1 MAEKS
6 QRSGVA
12 GKTSVGRKGL
22 VRRKVGLSPGALVS
36 LGDGG
41 VSADI
46 ALTAYDERELTE
58 TSVTREGLTAALAGG
73 VGVKWLDVAGIH
85 DVELIRE
92 IGDTLSIHP
101 LVLEDIA
108 SAHQRPK
115 VEFHDGYVFVV
126 MRMACGDGV
135 CREGGE
141 RELEQVS
148 FLLGRGWLLSF
159 RETGGPAFM
168 PVRERLRAGK
178 GRLRRSGADYLLY
191 ALLDLLV
198 DQYFVAAEELSE
210 EGEKLEAALLSK
222 SDKNSLIKIH
232 ELRARTA
239 TLKRAAWPLRDLAN
253 ALARDDSGLLGDW
266 LDPYWRDLSD
276 HIVQVVE
283 IVEVQREA
291 LASYMDLYMSITGNR
306 MNSVMSFLTVIATI
320 FIPLTFLVGVWGM
333 NFKYMPELEW
343 QYGYLF
349 AWGVMVATGG
359 GMWLWFRRNRWL

>member
-1 MAEKS
+1 MNGLIAS
-6 QRSGVA
+6 R
-12 GKTSVGRKGL
+12 RGL
-22 VRRKVGLSPGALVS
+22 VRRKVGLSPGALVAS
-36 LGDGG
+36 GEGGGRAEATLTVYDETAISESTIALDGLAAGLALSGG
-41 VSADI
+41 V
-46 ALTAYDERELTE
+46 R
-58 TSVTREGLTAALAGG
+58 
-73 VGVKWLDVAGIH
+73 WLDVEGIH
-85 DVELIRE
+85 DVEFIRSLGE
-92 IGDTLSIHP
+92 LLGIHS

-115 VEFHDGYVFVV
+115 VEFHDGYAFVV

-135 CREGGE
+135 CREGGN

-148 FLLGRGWLLSF
+148 FLLGQGWLVSF
-159 RETGGPAFM
+159 REQRGPAFS
-168 PVRERLRAGK
+168 PVRDRMRAGK

-198 DQYFVAAEELSE
+198 DQYFVAAEELSDD
-210 EGEKLEAALLSK
+210 GEKLEAMLLTK
-222 SDKNSLIKIH
+222 SDKDSLLKIH
-232 ELRARTA
+232 DLRARTA
-239 TLKRAAWPLRDLAN
+239 VLKRAAWPLRDLAN
-253 ALARDDSGLLGDW
+253 ALARDESGLLGDW

-349 AWGVMVATGG
+349 AWGIMVATGG
-359 GMWLWFRRNRWL
+359 AMWLWFRKNRWL